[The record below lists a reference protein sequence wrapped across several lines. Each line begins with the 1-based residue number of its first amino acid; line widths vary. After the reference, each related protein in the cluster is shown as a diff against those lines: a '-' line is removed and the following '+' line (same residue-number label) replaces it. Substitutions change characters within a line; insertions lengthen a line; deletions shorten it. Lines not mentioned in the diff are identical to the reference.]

1 MPDGLLEAF
10 VESLRPAGRKF
21 FGVAIAEVT
30 ENMDSLGHGRV
41 RLRFP
46 WLPNFESWARVAVLS
61 AGSDAGTFFVPQVGE
76 EVLVA
81 FNHGDVRDPFVIGC
95 LWNGQDSPPARGPL
109 DPVNKRMLRTP
120 QGHEL
125 LFDDMTQTIKLE
137 SATGQKVTL
146 APEKIELESSAGAKI
161 TLNANGG
168 VVIEGVAE
176 IKLSAPTIKLEGAN
190 VQLQASA
197 QLDLNGGTTCAV
209 QGGVV
214 RIN

>member
-1 MPDGLLEAF
+1 
-10 VESLRPAGRKF
+10 
-21 FGVAIAEVT
+21 
-30 ENMDSLGHGRV
+30 
-41 RLRFP
+41 
-46 WLPNFESWARVAVLS
+46 
-61 AGSDAGTFFVPQVGE
+61 
-76 EVLVA
+76 
-81 FNHGDVRDPFVIGC
+81 
-95 LWNGQDSPPARGPL
+95 
-109 DPVNKRMLRTP
+109 MLRTP

-125 LFDDMTQTIKLE
+125 LFDDMMQTIKLE